1 MRKLLTGALAAV
13 GAFVA
18 LVSTTGCWL
27 VYADEPSMPE
37 EML

>member
-1 MRKLLTGALAAV
+1 MKKLLMAGLAYV

-18 LVSTTGCWL
+18 LVSSTGCWL
-27 VYADEPSMPE
+27 LYADEPSMPE